1 MPDDVA
7 IWLTITL
14 IAITCAMAIGIVVA
28 IVQVS
33 HRSVRTAARRFADY
47 TTEPED
53 RPG

>member
-14 IAITCAMAIGIVVA
+14 IALVCAMAIGIVAA
-28 IVQVS
+28 IAQVS
-33 HRSVRTAARRFADY
+33 HRSVRSAARRFADY
-47 TTEPED
+47 TADPED